1 MRHGSLVER
10 LSAHELV
17 ERAGFVRRVTAGHIE
32 ATGPSC
38 TVGDLCEVECGPP
51 GERGRAR
58 AVLAEVAGV
67 EAGCVVLVP
76 FESGQAV
83 HPDARVVLRPQGAF
97 ASTGDTFAGRAVD
110 ALACPIDGGA
120 ALAGVR
126 PAPLMGEVLAP
137 MQRAEPGNILAT
149 GIRVIDALMPIGR
162 GQRIGIFAASGVGKT
177 SFIRQIAAQSDCDRV
192 ILCLVGERGREVE
205 TLWREIS
212 ARGDRERFT
221 CVAAT
226 SDVSAALRAR
236 AVYQAL
242 CLAEAWRG
250 RGDHVLLII
259 DSVTRFAMALR
270 EIGLAAGA
278 PPTLRAYTP
287 NVFAALP
294 RIVERCGGRRAGGSV
309 TAVMTIL
316 AETDEV
322 EDPIVEV
329 MKSLLDGHIILSRNL
344 AEQGHF
350 PAVDAVRSISR
361 QAEHLMTDAHAE
373 GARRVLTSL
382 AVFEESRVMIESGV
396 YRAGANPVLD
406 EAIAARPAV
415 LSFLKQARTETSA
428 LDASLSQLGTLAQKR
443 WRA

>member
-1 MRHGSLVER
+1 MNALQMIHQ
-10 LSAHELV
+10 LSAYDLV
-17 ERAGFVRRVTAGHIE
+17 DRAGFVRRVSADRIE

-38 TVGDLCEVECGPP
+38 AVGDLCEIACAQP
-51 GERGRAR
+51 GTKPLAR
-58 AVLAEVAGV
+58 TLLAEVAAV
-67 EAGCVVLVP
+67 DVDRVVLMPLGPVEGV
-76 FESGQAV
+76 F
-83 HPDARVVLRPQGAF
+83 PDARVVLRPQGAF
-97 ASTGDTFAGRAVD
+97 AFTGPAFAGRAID
-110 ALACPIDGGA
+110 ALTRPIDGGA
-120 ALAGVR
+120 PLTDLR

-137 MQRAEPGNILAT
+137 MERAEAQSILAT

-162 GQRIGIFAASGVGKT
+162 GQRIGVFAASGVGKT
-177 SFIRQIAAQSDCDRV
+177 SFIRQLATQSDCDRV

-205 TLWREIS
+205 TLWRETS
-212 ARGDRERFT
+212 MRPDKDRFT

-242 CLAEAWRG
+242 SLAEAWRAG
-250 RGDHVLLII
+250 GEHVLLII

-294 RIVERCGGRRAGGSV
+294 RIVERCGGSRAGGSV
-309 TAVMTIL
+309 TAVMTVL

-329 MKSLLDGHIILSRNL
+329 MKSLLDGHIILSRQL

-361 QAEHLMTDAHAE
+361 QAEQLMSAEHARS
-373 GARRVLTSL
+373 ARRVLNRL
-382 AVFEESRVMIESGV
+382 ALFEESRVMIESGV
-396 YRAGANPVLD
+396 YRAGSKPGLD
-406 EAIAARPAV
+406 EAIAARPAI
-415 LSFLKQARTETSA
+415 LAFLQQARTEPAPLDVSLRQLSA
-428 LDASLSQLGTLAQKR
+428 LAQGGGR
-443 WRA
+443 S

>member
-1 MRHGSLVER
+1 MTPVSLIDR
-10 LSAHELV
+10 LKGHELV
-17 ERAGFVRRVTAGHIE
+17 ERAGYVRRVTAGHIE

-38 TVGDLCEVECGPP
+38 TVGDLCEVDCGPP
-51 GERGRAR
+51 GNSGPAR
-58 AVLAEVAGV
+58 KIFAEVAAV
-67 EAGCVVLVP
+67 EVDRVVLVP
-76 FESGQAV
+76 LDTVEAV
-83 HPDARVVLRPQGAF
+83 HPDARVLVRPQGAF
-97 ASTGDTFAGRAVD
+97 GLTGPAFAGRAVD
-110 ALACPIDGGA
+110 ALARPIDGGGVIA
-120 ALAGVR
+120 GAL

-137 MQRAEPGNILAT
+137 MQRAEPSAILAT
-149 GIRVIDALMPIGR
+149 GVRVIDALMPIGR
-162 GQRIGIFAASGVGKT
+162 GQRIGVFAASGVGKT
-177 SFIRQIAAQSDCDRV
+177 SFIRQIAAQSDCDRI

-205 TLWREIS
+205 SLWREIS
-212 ARGDRERFT
+212 ARSDAYRFS

-242 CLAEAWRG
+242 CLAEMSRNDG
-250 RGDHVLLII
+250 EHVLLII
-259 DSVTRFAMALR
+259 DSVTRYAMALR

-309 TAVMTIL
+309 TAIMTIL

-322 EDPIVEV
+322 EDPIAEV
-329 MKSLLDGHIILSRNL
+329 MKSLLDGHIILSRTL

-361 QAEHLMTDAHAE
+361 QADSLMSAEH
-373 GARRVLTSL
+373 ARSARSVLNSL

-396 YRAGANPVLD
+396 YRAGSKPVLD
-406 EAIAARPAV
+406 EAIAARASI
-415 LSFLKQARTETSA
+415 LAFLKQPRDEASPLE
-428 LDASLSQLGTLAQKR
+428 ASLWQLGQLALKGR
-443 WRA
+443 RP

>member
-1 MRHGSLVER
+1 MNQAALLQR
-10 LSAHELV
+10 LSVHELTQ
-17 ERAGFVRRVTAGHIE
+17 RAGYVRRVTAGHIE
-32 ATGPSC
+32 ATGPLC
-38 TVGDLCEVECGPP
+38 TVGDICEVTTGRPGDGP
-51 GERGRAR
+51 A
-58 AVLAEVAGV
+58 AVRRLAEVAAV
-67 EAGCVVLVP
+67 ETDRVVLVP
-76 FESGQAV
+76 LDTVDGI
-83 HPDARVVLRPQGAF
+83 HPDARVTARPEGAF
-97 ASTGDTFAGRAVD
+97 ARAGDAFAGRAVD
-110 ALACPIDGGA
+110 AMCRPLDGGTALSGLSTA
-120 ALAGVR
+120 ALAG
-126 PAPLMGEVLAP
+126 AVLAP
-137 MQRAEPGNILAT
+137 MERAEAVSILTT
-149 GIRVIDALMPIGR
+149 GIRVIDGLMPIGE
-162 GQRIGIFAASGVGKT
+162 GQRIGVFAAAGVGKT
-177 SFIRQIAAQSDCDRV
+177 SFIRQLAAQSSCDR
-192 ILCLVGERGREVE
+192 IIFCLVGERGREVE
-205 TLWREIS
+205 SLWREVFER
-212 ARGDRERFT
+212 ADRERFT

-242 CLAEAWRG
+242 CLAEYWRG
-250 RGDHVLLII
+250 AGEQVLLIM

-294 RIVERCGGRRAGGSV
+294 RIVERCGGRKAGGSI

-329 MKSLLDGHIILSRNL
+329 MKSLLDGHIVLSRTL

-361 QAEHLMTDAHAE
+361 QAEQLMRPAHALD
-373 GARRVLTSL
+373 ARKVLTNL

-396 YRAGANPVLD
+396 YRAGSKPALD

-415 LSFLKQARTETSA
+415 LSFLKQGRTEAMTLEACLKQLSA
-428 LDASLSQLGTLAQKR
+428 AAQAGR
-443 WRA
+443 RA